1 MLYGM
6 PIMTDRLLARIQS
19 KRDEAIALTREL
31 IRIPTV
37 NPPGDAYEACAR
49 LLGERLAARGFAVEY
64 VRAHGAPGDTDAH
77 PRVNVVARRDGASRG
92 PCVHFNGHI
101 DVVVAGAGWSVDPW
115 EGAVRDGRI
124 YGRGSCDMKGGL
136 AASVI
141 AAEAILEE
149 GIAFPGAI
157 EISGT
162 VDEESGGFAGV
173 GYLAG
178 QGYFSP
184 PRVHHVIIPEP
195 LNVDR
200 ICVGHRGVWWAEV
213 ETFGRI
219 AHGSMPFLGDSAI
232 GHMAAFLG
240 ALERDLAPRLQ
251 ARCTCQ
257 PVMPP
262 QARRSTLNIN
272 SVHGG
277 QSEPRAAAGHPGAR
291 DFLSQLPSPVVAD
304 SCRAVLDRR
313 YLVEEAPDAVKRE
326 VLVILEQL
334 SATRPGFRFAVRDIM
349 EFEPT
354 HTPDGAPVVEATRR
368 AIRRVLG
375 VEPQLIASP
384 GTYDQKHI
392 ARSGNLRDCIAYGPG
407 VLDLAHQPDEWVGI
421 DDLVHSAQVMALAAL
436 ELLHAPQ

>member
-1 MLYGM
+1 
-6 PIMTDRLLARIQS
+6 
-19 KRDEAIALTREL
+19 
-31 IRIPTV
+31 
-37 NPPGDAYEACAR
+37 
-49 LLGERLAARGFAVEY
+49 
-64 VRAHGAPGDTDAH
+64 
-77 PRVNVVARRDGASRG
+77 
-92 PCVHFNGHI
+92 
-101 DVVVAGAGWSVDPW
+101 
-115 EGAVRDGRI
+115 
-124 YGRGSCDMKGGL
+124 
-136 AASVI
+136 
-141 AAEAILEE
+141 
-149 GIAFPGAI
+149 
-157 EISGT
+157 
-162 VDEESGGFAGV
+162 
-173 GYLAG
+173 
-178 QGYFSP
+178 
-184 PRVHHVIIPEP
+184 
-195 LNVDR
+195 
-200 ICVGHRGVWWAEV
+200 VGHRGVWWAEV

-232 GHMAAFLG
+232 GHMAAFLS

-251 ARCTCQ
+251 SRCTCQ

-277 QSEPRAAAGHPGAR
+277 QSEPRTAGNGGAR

-326 VLVILEQL
+326 VLDILEQL
-334 SATRPGFRFAVRDIM
+334 GATRPGFRFAVRDIM

-392 ARSGNLRDCIAYGPG
+392 ARSGKLRDCIAYGPG

-436 ELLHAPQ
+436 DLLHAPR